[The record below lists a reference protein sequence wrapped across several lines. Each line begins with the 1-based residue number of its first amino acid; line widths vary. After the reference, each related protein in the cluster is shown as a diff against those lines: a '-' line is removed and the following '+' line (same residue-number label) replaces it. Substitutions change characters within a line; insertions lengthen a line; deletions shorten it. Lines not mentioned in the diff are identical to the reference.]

1 MIHCVEKVFQG
12 LDAGHC
18 ARQLRFSSSP
28 SRLALKKGTCASRD
42 CLHSHVFIATLQR
55 SATDVYFQV
64 WHRLS
69 FFFGWNVRR
78 MDLSPCM
85 VGMLMLLIL
94 RRCGDATMVC
104 RQVRFSFLPL
114 FSYLGGRSN
123 GFFFFSFGFRLPF
136 SLPLVPTSGNASV
149 VRSVVHS
156 YRGCPTVMGHFS
168 PRTDQSR
175 KRAGIFPFGWFGFE

>member
-64 WHRLS
+64 RHRLS
-69 FFFGWNVRR
+69 FFRVERETHGSIPLHGW
-78 MDLSPCM
+78 DAHAFDPSSLW
-85 VGMLMLLIL
+85 
-94 RRCGDATMVC
+94 RCHDG
-104 RQVRFSFLPL
+104 L
-114 FSYLGGRSN
+114 
-123 GFFFFSFGFRLPF
+123 
-136 SLPLVPTSGNASV
+136 
-149 VRSVVHS
+149 
-156 YRGCPTVMGHFS
+156 
-168 PRTDQSR
+168 
-175 KRAGIFPFGWFGFE
+175 